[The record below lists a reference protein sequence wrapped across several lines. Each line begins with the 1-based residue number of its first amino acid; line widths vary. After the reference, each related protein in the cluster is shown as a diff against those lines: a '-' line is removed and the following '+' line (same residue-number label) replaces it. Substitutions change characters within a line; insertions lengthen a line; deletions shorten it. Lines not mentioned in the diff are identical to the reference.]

1 MKNRSTF
8 NQVLFKL
15 FNQNSLSILGGVIGL
30 ISFQSFFFVGEVSVV
45 LLLVSKTTVVVLC
58 NRNVVV
64 DVTLKNDSC
73 TTIAVKQQDVLSH
86 VILKNCE

>member
-1 MKNRSTF
+1 
-8 NQVLFKL
+8 L

-45 LLLVSKTTVVVLC
+45 LS